1 MKIRTL
7 VMAMAAFSFMLTAC
21 GNNQAK
27 QEQQGQKEQQEQSDD
42 KNKQEVVEEQIQKE
56 DGHSPALDEI
66 RSVWK
71 KKPLSGV
78 AVDGK
83 TDIVSFASVFCNAF
97 PNFDANGDL
106 VKYLKDPDGYDSDD
120 YYRVDIQKQNGYIR
134 WSGCAVVG
142 CDLTTCYWN
151 CDNGHKL
158 VAFWMEEEENE
169 PEDIYDKLLLFYDY
183 DPATDMMNPATALVE
198 KIEKDMAQN
207 SIYGV
212 GLPNEGKDISLS
224 GSVNG
229 EYHDYIYRWN
239 GNGFDLEKADK

>member
-7 VMAMAAFSFMLTAC
+7 VMALAAFSFMLAAC

-27 QEQQGQKEQQEQSDD
+27 QEQQGQKEQQEQRDD

-97 PNFDANGDL
+97 PNFSANQAFLD
-106 VKYLKDPDGYDSDD
+106 YLKDPDAEYDEF
-120 YYRVDIQKQNGYIR
+120 RNVDIQKQNGYIF
-134 WSGCAVVG
+134 CNCMAVVG
-142 CDLTTCYWN
+142 CDLHTCYWN

-158 VAFWMEEEENE
+158 VAFDMEEVENE
-169 PEDIYDKLLLFYDY
+169 PDIYDQLLLFYDY
-183 DPATDMMNPATALVE
+183 DPVTDMMNPATALVE

-224 GSVNG
+224 GRVNG

-239 GNGFDLEKADK
+239 GNGFDLEKTDK

>member
-1 MKIRTL
+1 
-7 VMAMAAFSFMLTAC
+7 MAMAAFSFMLTAC

-56 DGHSPALDEI
+56 DSHSPALDEI

-71 KKPLSGV
+71 KKPLSGA

-83 TDIVSFASVFCNAF
+83 TDIVRFASVFCNAF
-97 PNFDANGDL
+97 PTFDANGDL

-158 VAFWMEEEENE
+158 VAFDMEV
-169 PEDIYDKLLLFYDY
+169 
-183 DPATDMMNPATALVE
+183 VE
-198 KIEKDMAQN
+198 KIEKDMAQY

-229 EYHDYIYRWN
+229 EYQDYIYRWN
-239 GNGFDLEKADK
+239 GNGFDLEKTK